1 MAAIEAHNT
10 QLGVLPLPVHPAHDR
25 LQHHKPTDTTGQ
37 GMESSLEQTFGR
49 QTELVS
55 ECTLRVTQIAVYGT
69 NTRINVDK
77 VM

>member
-1 MAAIEAHNT
+1 
-10 QLGVLPLPVHPAHDR
+10 
-25 LQHHKPTDTTGQ
+25 
-37 GMESSLEQTFGR
+37 MESSLEQTFGR